1 MSVANALRRVW
12 LAEVPVLAID
22 WIRIEENSTV
32 LIDEF
37 LAHRLALIP
46 LYCEDTIEKVR
57 RKNSIG
63 MLKYYYRWFIHEIVL
78 VRNFV
83 TIVQLNSPLM

>member
-1 MSVANALRRVW
+1 M
-12 LAEVPVLAID
+12 AEVPVLAID

-57 RKNSIG
+57 RNDSIC
-63 MLKYYYRWFIHEIVL
+63 MLKCHFRWFIHEIVL

-83 TIVQLNSPLM
+83 MIVQSNSPLM

>member
-1 MSVANALRRVW
+1 MMAPNSENKTSKKLLKDLSVANALRRVW

-46 LYCEDTIEKVR
+46 LYCEDTIEKVFGF
-57 RKNSIG
+57 S
-63 MLKYYYRWFIHEIVL
+63 KY
-78 VRNFV
+78 
-83 TIVQLNSPLM
+83 P

>member
-1 MSVANALRRVW
+1 MANALRRVW

-46 LYCEDTIEKVR
+46 LYCEDTIEKVW
-57 RKNSIG
+57 RKNSIE
-63 MLKYYYRWFIHEIVL
+63 MLKFYYNFKDIVEIIDIL
-78 VRNFV
+78 
-83 TIVQLNSPLM
+83 I